1 MSLLLLCLGPFIAAE
16 TAFGEEAYQKASVVE
31 PFLEIHT
38 GPGRSYPVFYV
49 AERGEEILLLKRRT
63 DWYRIRLSNGKEGWV
78 NRADIEKTLLAQGRN
93 KGVMDRIYDDYLAD
107 RLELAW
113 GAGTF
118 GGDPSLSVRMT
129 YLLTDVLSL
138 EGGANFVSSD
148 QGSIDLYQGG
158 IVVTPWRWRWLSVS
172 ATVGGGIVSATP
184 SSLVVGVTKKTF
196 QEAHAGIGISI
207 PLVRNLFARGDFR
220 NYTVFMSPERT
231 REFQEYGIGLSF
243 RF

>member
-1 MSLLLLCLGPFIAAE
+1 VIAGSAS
-16 TAFGEEAYQKASVVE
+16 AGEPYQKASVVE

-38 GPGRSYPVFYV
+38 GPGRGYPIFYI

-63 DWYRIRLSNGKEGWV
+63 DWYQIRLSNGKEGWV
-78 NRADIEKTLLAQGRN
+78 YRTEIEKTLMAQGRK
-93 KGVMDRIYDDYLAD
+93 KGMMDRIYDDYLVG
-107 RLELAW
+107 RLEMGW

-118 GGDPSLSVRMT
+118 DGDPSLYVRMT

-138 EGGANFVSSD
+138 EGGAGFVSSD

-158 IVVTPWRWRWLSVS
+158 IVLTPWRWRGLSLS
-172 ATVGGGIVSATP
+172 ATVGGGVVYATP
-184 SSLVVGVTKKTF
+184 SSLIVDVTRKTF
-196 QEAHAGIGISI
+196 QEAHAGLGISI

-231 REFQEYGIGLSF
+231 REFQEYSIGLSF